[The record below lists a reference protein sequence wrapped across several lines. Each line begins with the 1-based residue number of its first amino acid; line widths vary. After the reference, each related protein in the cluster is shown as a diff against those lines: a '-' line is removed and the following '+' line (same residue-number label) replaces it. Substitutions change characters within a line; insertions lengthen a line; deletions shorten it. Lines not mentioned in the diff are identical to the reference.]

1 MSWTTPWSNGSAG
14 IGLRLVEREGS
25 VRELGWRLVRGGGK
39 FEAGLRTTEWSAT
52 MAPRPANAASGLD
65 GLNARRESFSVN
77 VARSRSGPW

>member
-52 MAPRPANAASGLD
+52 MAPRPANAASGVD
-65 GLNARRESFSVN
+65 RINAGRESRNRVLGQRR
-77 VARSRSGPW
+77 AEP